1 MDTAEYFGISGENEM
16 VLVMQDELLEEKGL
30 LENGTAY
37 LSYEAV
43 KTWLNNRFYW
53 DSSENLM
60 LYTTPEDVIQA
71 AAGEASYTVSGEKKE
86 TDYAIVKVE
95 GDQAY
100 IAADFVKQYTA
111 MDYEIYENPNR
122 AVITCR
128 YGEITK
134 ADLKR
139 KTVVRTLGGIKS
151 PVGAVAMFAA
161 AEKSRS

>member
-1 MDTAEYFGISGENEM
+1 
-16 VLVMQDELLEEKGL
+16 
-30 LENGTAY
+30 
-37 LSYEAV
+37 
-43 KTWLNNRFYW
+43 
-53 DSSENLM
+53 M

-139 KTVVRTLGGIKS
+139 KLWYVHLEELKVPFLQMWPEGTV
-151 PVGAVAMFAA
+151 
-161 AEKSRS
+161 